1 MKTVV
6 IASRKGGV
14 GKTTMSAHLGVAAE
28 ADDFGP
34 VALID
39 IDTQES
45 LAKWWNKR
53 LAPTPMFSAATLANL
68 KQHLAAL
75 KQSGVK
81 LTIIDTPPQ
90 ATETIREV
98 ISHADLV
105 LIPTRPSSLD
115 LEAVGATIEMAEAAG
130 KRMVFII
137 NGAANRAR
145 ITGQAAVALS
155 QHGTVAPVTVYQR
168 DALASAMTDGRTAG
182 EIDSKSK
189 AAEEIAD
196 LWSYVRTQLSKKVV
210 K

>member
-1 MKTVV
+1 MKIVV

-14 GKTTMSAHLGVAAE
+14 GKTTMSAHLSVAAE
-28 ADDFGP
+28 ADGFGP

-39 IDTQES
+39 MDTQES

-53 LAPTPMFSAATLANL
+53 LAPTPVFSTATLDNL
-68 KQHLAAL
+68 IKHLAAL
-75 KQSGVK
+75 KQSGVQM
-81 LTIIDTPPQ
+81 TIIDTPPQ
-90 ATETIREV
+90 ATETIRAV
-98 ISHADLV
+98 IAHADLV

-115 LEAVGATIEMAEAAG
+115 LEAVGATIEMAEAEG

-155 QHGTVAPVTVYQR
+155 QHGTVAPITVYQR

-182 EIDSKSK
+182 EIDPNSK
-189 AAEEIAD
+189 AAGEVAD
-196 LWSYVRTQLSKKVV
+196 LWAYVRTQLSKKAN

>member
-14 GKTTMSAHLGVAAE
+14 GKTTMSAHLSVAAE
-28 ADDFGP
+28 ADGFGP

-39 IDTQES
+39 MDTQES

-53 LAPTPMFSAATLANL
+53 LASTPVFSTATLHNL

-75 KQSGVK
+75 NESGIK

-90 ATETIREV
+90 ATETIRAV
-98 ISHADLV
+98 IAHADLV

-115 LEAVGATIEMAEAAG
+115 LEAVGATIEMAEVEG

-182 EIDSKSK
+182 EIDAKSK
-189 AAEEIAD
+189 ASEEVAD
-196 LWSYVRTQLSKKVV
+196 LWAYVRTQLSKKIG